1 MFLKICKL
9 LLLSIILYSCS
20 PINKQH
26 GYLIDD
32 FLMSSGSISEFSE
45 GNTSKSDIYEVM
57 GSPSIEIYDVND
69 VWIYL
74 VSVKEKN
81 VFEKDNIT
89 FLNIYRFEFDNNS
102 FLRQTSFIPSNEFN
116 ELEFSKDKTRVLRD
130 AYGITDQL
138 YEAFTRGQN

>member
-1 MFLKICKL
+1 MKL
-9 LLLSIILYSCS
+9 FRLIILSLILYSCS

-32 FLMSSGSISEFSE
+32 FLMSSDSISQFSE
-45 GNTSKSDIYEVM
+45 GKTSKSDIFSIM

-74 VSVKEKN
+74 ISIKEKK
-81 VFEKDNIT
+81 VFEQDKIE
-89 FLNIYRFEFDNNS
+89 LQNIYRFEFNTAGILENKK
-102 FLRQTSFIPSNEFN
+102 IIFN
-116 ELEFSKDKTRVLRD
+116 EGFTQVAFSKDKTRVIRD

-138 YEAFTRGQN
+138 YEAFTRGQ

>member
-1 MFLKICKL
+1 MKL
-9 LLLSIILYSCS
+9 YILLIISLVLYSCS

-32 FLMSSGSISEFSE
+32 FIMSSDSISQFST
-45 GNTSKSDIYEVM
+45 GNTSKSEIFAVM

-74 VSVKEKN
+74 VSIKEKKI
-81 VFEKDNIT
+81 FEQDKIE
-89 FLNIYRFEFDNNS
+89 FQNIYRFEFDDTGFLVKNEVVNNEK
-102 FLRQTSFIPSNEFN
+102 FTQLV
-116 ELEFSKDKTRVLRD
+116 FSKEKTRVRRD

-138 YEAFTRGQN
+138 YDAFTRGQ

>member
-1 MFLKICKL
+1 MKFY
-9 LLLSIILYSCS
+9 LLLSLLLFFYSCS

-32 FLMSSGSISEFSE
+32 FIMSSDSISKFSV
-45 GNTSKSDIYEVM
+45 GNTTKSEIFSIM

-74 VSVKEKN
+74 LSIREKK
-81 VFEKDNIT
+81 VFDQDEIE
-89 FLNIYRFEFDNNS
+89 FQNIYRFEFNLSGVLDKKEVIDNQS
-102 FLRQTSFIPSNEFN
+102 FNQIV
-116 ELEFSKDKTRVLRD
+116 FSREKTRVIRD

-138 YEAFTRGQN
+138 YDAFTRGQ